1 MKCNL
6 RADLGLIGI
15 LRTPIIISSGTF
27 GLSKPYFD
35 LLESEYVGAVV
46 TKTITL
52 NPKAGNAQPRI
63 LEGPSSMINSIGLE
77 NPGVLSFIE
86 EYKDGYGKLEIP
98 VIVSISGNSVSEF
111 VEIADRLNEID
122 GAAAIEL
129 NLSCPNV
136 DSEGLSF
143 GSSPER
149 IGNVVSECSKTSKY
163 PLIAKLSPFQSIDAS
178 FARSAEMAGA
188 SAISLINTVPVMKID
203 INRFRSALGALS
215 GGMSGPAIKPIAI
228 KMIYE
233 ISRKVNLPLIGMGG
247 ISSGE
252 DAVEF
257 IMAGAGAI
265 SIGTMNMV
273 NPALP
278 KSIVEFIDNF
288 MKIHSLS
295 GIHEITQRFIQ
306 RNS

>member
-6 RADLGLIGI
+6 RTDLGRIGI
-15 LRTPIIISSGTF
+15 LRNPIIISSGTF

-52 NPKAGNAQPRI
+52 NPKEGNAQPRI

-98 VIVSISGNSVSEF
+98 VIISISGNSVSEF
-111 VEIADRLNEID
+111 VEIADRLNDID
-122 GAAAIEL
+122 GATAIEL

-188 SAISLINTVPVMKID
+188 SAISLINTVPAMKID

-215 GGMSGPAIKPIAI
+215 GGMSGPAIRPIAL
-228 KMIYE
+228 KMVYE
-233 ISRKVNLPLIGMGG
+233 ISRDIDLPIIGMGG
-247 ISSGE
+247 ISNGE

-257 IMAGAGAI
+257 IMAGATAI
-265 SIGTMNMV
+265 SIGTMNMID
-273 NPALP
+273 PSIP
-278 KSIVEFIDNF
+278 KSITKFFENF
-288 MKIHSLS
+288 MQVHSLLDTA
-295 GIHEITQRFIQ
+295 EIAQRFIQ

>member
-6 RADLGLIGI
+6 RADLGRIGI
-15 LRTPIIISSGTF
+15 LPTPVIISSGTF

-52 NPKAGNAQPRI
+52 NPKTGNAQPRI
-63 LEGPSSMINSIGLE
+63 LEAPSSMINSIGLE
-77 NPGVLSFIE
+77 NPGVLRFIE
-86 EYKDGYGKLEIP
+86 DYKDGYGKLEIP

-111 VEIADRLNEID
+111 VDIADKLNGID

-149 IGNVVSECSKTSKY
+149 IGNVVSECGKTSKY
-163 PLIAKLSPFQSIDAS
+163 PLIAKLSPFQAIDAS

-188 SAISLINTVPVMKID
+188 SAISLINTVPAMKID
-203 INRFRSALGALS
+203 IDRFRSALGALS
-215 GGMSGPAIKPIAI
+215 GGMSGPAVKPIAI

-233 ISRKVNLPLIGMGG
+233 ISREINLPLIGMGG

-257 IMAGAGAI
+257 IMVGASAI

-273 NPALP
+273 NPGLP
-278 KSIVEFIDNF
+278 KSIVEFIETF
-288 MKIHSLS
+288 MGIHSVS
-295 GIHEITQRFIQ
+295 GIHEITQRFTQ

>member
-6 RADLGLIGI
+6 RADLGRIGI

-52 NPKAGNAQPRI
+52 NPKAGNPQPRI

-86 EYKDGYGKLEIP
+86 DYKDGYGKLEIP

-149 IGNVVSECSKTSKY
+149 IGDVVSECSKTSKY

-188 SAISLINTVPVMKID
+188 SAISLINTVPAMKID

-233 ISRKVNLPLIGMGG
+233 ISREVTLPLIGMGG

-278 KSIVEFIDNF
+278 KSIVEFIETF